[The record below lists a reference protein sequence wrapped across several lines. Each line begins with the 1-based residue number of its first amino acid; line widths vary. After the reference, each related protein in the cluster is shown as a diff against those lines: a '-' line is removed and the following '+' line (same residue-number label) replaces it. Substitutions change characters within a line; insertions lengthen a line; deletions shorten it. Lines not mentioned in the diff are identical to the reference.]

1 MPLNSMR
8 MLLDKLT
15 CCRSQCSKTYCTEHH
30 VKNIECNIK
39 NTIKKKKD
47 NGITVMVI
55 MRQKTKVSILYYK
68 EIMINKD

>member
-1 MPLNSMR
+1 MQHQKHN
-8 MLLDKLT
+8 
-15 CCRSQCSKTYCTEHH
+15 QE
-30 VKNIECNIK
+30 
-39 NTIKKKKD
+39 KKKD

>member
-39 NTIKKKKD
+39 NTIKKKK
-47 NGITVMVI
+47 
-55 MRQKTKVSILYYK
+55 RQWHYSDGH
-68 EIMINKD
+68 NAPKDKGEHFVLQRNNDK